1 MPDTSHS
8 SPESHL
14 PAHTLAPAL
23 CNPSHTIV
31 HTLAT
36 APFPVHPHPCSELF
50 PSFLFRRL
58 LASVGCSACGC
69 GLPSDLP
76 ECFKSPLVA
85 GTSEQLFL
93 SPSAAP
99 GLTSQGSIGIA
110 FCFFPCLCPWFL
122 LSFGLERKRMRKM
135 GMLEKTRKAPNVR
148 LGETLAGT
156 ALTAYG
162 SPLSAR
168 SPGFQAYLPTNA
180 PIPQQPWGK
189 GT

>member
-1 MPDTSHS
+1 MPDTPH

-23 CNPSHTIV
+23 CSPSHTLV
-31 HTLAT
+31 HTLTT

-99 GLTSQGSIGIA
+99 GLTSQGLIGIA
-110 FCFFPCLCPWFL
+110 FCFLPCPWFL

-135 GMLEKTRKAPNVR
+135 VMLERMRKAPHDS
-148 LGETLAGT
+148 AGRNFSRHS
-156 ALTAYG
+156 AGCLWK
-162 SPLSAR
+162 PLPVDGLWQS
-168 SPGFQAYLPTNA
+168 
-180 PIPQQPWGK
+180 
-189 GT
+189 